1 MKVRRLGLVLAG
13 VGMLTVG
20 AVQGPATAT
29 SAGSRTLASSDPCS
43 NWIVWTDT
51 ANNALEADVT
61 AAKPPQV
68 VQQFQVAQFVPV
80 RAMST
85 WYMSTTRRG
94 EQYSY
99 GLLLQ
104 GGNLYRHSTIT
115 PVGSRARV
123 TATKL
128 GGGWTSFKAIATSN
142 YTDPPGPSHAYLY
155 GLNTNGNLYR
165 YAPNGIGYKAYG
177 VFGGFKSFKTMA
189 MISQAP
195 TYDTLLM
202 TTTAGALYT
211 IHIPV
216 TAKAKPVVKLIR
228 KSGWSS
234 FESLLVEHCSA
245 NFGSVVVGI
254 DHNTDSGYQ
263 YIFSKANGTATAITS
278 YGKIPVVFNGGV
290 HASRTAAWLYGE

>member
-13 VGMLTVG
+13 VGMFIGV
-20 AVQGPATAT
+20 AVQGSATAAP
-29 SAGSRTLASSDPCS
+29 AGQRAASSVSCE
-43 NWIVWTDT
+43 NWIVWADGPHT
-51 ANNALEADVT
+51 AMEAVVT
-61 AAKPPQV
+61 ASKPPRLM
-68 VQQFQVAQFVPV
+68 QQFQIPQFVPV

-85 WYMSTTRRG
+85 WYLTTTRRG

-104 GGNLYRHSTIT
+104 GGNLYRHST
-115 PVGSRARV
+115 VGSKRL
-123 TATKL
+123 TTTKL

-142 YTDPPGPSHAYLY
+142 YTDPPGPTHAYLY

-165 YAPNGIGYKAYG
+165 YAPSGVSYKAYG

-189 MISQAP
+189 MISQQPA
-195 TYDTLLM
+195 YDTLLM

-211 IHIPV
+211 IHIPT

-234 FESLLVEHCSA
+234 FESLLVEHCGP

-263 YIFSKANGTATAITS
+263 YAFSKANGTATAITS

-290 HASRTAAWLYGE
+290 HASSTAFWLNGE